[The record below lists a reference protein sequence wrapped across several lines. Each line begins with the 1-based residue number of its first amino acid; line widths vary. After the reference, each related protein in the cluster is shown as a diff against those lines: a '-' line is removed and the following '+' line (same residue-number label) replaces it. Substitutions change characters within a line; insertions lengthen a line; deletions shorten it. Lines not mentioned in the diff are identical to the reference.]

1 MKKATQKEMNRK
13 IKTTAMNYEMK
24 NTDKKQ
30 YALSL
35 LEQLNNDSCTTYSS
49 FLADLLKAQAEL
61 SPSPN
66 IHLPIDLTDSKSF
79 S

>member
-1 MKKATQKEMNRK
+1 MKKAIQKEMNRK
-13 IKTTAMNYEMK
+13 IKTTAMNHEMK

-35 LEQLNNDSCTTYSS
+35 LEQLNNDSCTTYSAY
-49 FLADLLKAQAEL
+49 LADLLKAQAEQL
-61 SPSPN
+61 PSPSS
-66 IHLPIDLTDSKSF
+66 HLPIDLTAPKSF